1 MEEDLIFYQ
10 YLNTLN
16 QMTAKN
22 IQGYEKIIRLFNE
35 FISSNK
41 NFKYNKTYLDDSISD
56 FFRVCEIYHEKKKRA
71 EKYCCFLKNEKFHE
85 KLKKYYS
92 ALNEWYIVIDHL
104 FLIDENGFKFVLEEI
119 ENTNQLSKLKK
130 INLENELQK
139 FNLHDLSKINVIKYY
154 FSSSNENIDFT
165 EKYYLTK
172 ENEMM
177 NGILNKLK
185 KEKSVNNSES
195 NK

>member
-1 MEEDLIFYQ
+1 MEENLIFYQ

-22 IQGYEKIIRLFNE
+22 IKDYEKIIRLFNE

-41 NFKYNKTYLDDSISD
+41 NFKYNKTYLNDSISD
-56 FFRVCEIYHEKKKRA
+56 FFCVCEIYQEKKVRA
-71 EKYCCFLKNEKFHE
+71 KNYYDFLKNEKFQD
-85 KLKKYYS
+85 KLKNLYS
-92 ALNEWYIVIDHL
+92 SLDEWYIVIDHL
-104 FLIDENGFKFVLEEI
+104 FLIDENGIKFVLEEI
-119 ENTNQLSKLKK
+119 ENINQMSEIKK
-130 INLENELQK
+130 INLENELLK
-139 FNLHDLSKINVIKYY
+139 FNLYDLSKINVIKYY

-165 EKYYLTK
+165 EKYYLNK

-185 KEKSVNNSES
+185 KEKSVDNSES

>member
-56 FFRVCEIYHEKKKRA
+56 FFRVCEIYHEKKERA
-71 EKYCCFLKNEKFHE
+71 EKYCYFLENEKFHE
-85 KLKKYYS
+85 KLKKHYS
-92 ALNEWYIVIDHL
+92 SLNEWYIVIDHL
-104 FLIDENGFKFVLEEI
+104 FLIDENGFKLVLNEI
-119 ENTNQLSKLKK
+119 ENTKHLSKIKK

-139 FNLHDLSKINVIKYY
+139 FKLHDLSKVNVIKYY

-177 NGILNKLK
+177 NVILNKLK
-185 KEKSVNNSES
+185 KKRV
-195 NK
+195 